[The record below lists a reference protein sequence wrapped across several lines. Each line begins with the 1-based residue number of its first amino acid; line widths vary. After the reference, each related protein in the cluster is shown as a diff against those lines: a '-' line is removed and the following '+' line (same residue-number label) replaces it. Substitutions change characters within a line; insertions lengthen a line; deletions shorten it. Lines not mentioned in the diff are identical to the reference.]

1 MANKHMKM
9 LNIAYYQ
16 RNENQ
21 NYNEYHHLTQVRM
34 AIIKQ
39 SANSKCWRRCGER
52 EPCCTAGRNV
62 NSYSHYGRQYG
73 DFLKKKKKT
82 RTKTTND
89 QQSHS

>member
-9 LNIAYYQ
+9 FNIAYYQ

-21 NYNEYHHLTQVRM
+21 NYNEYHHFTQVRM

-39 SANSKCWRRCGER
+39 SANNKCWRRCGER

-62 NSYSHYGRQYG
+62 NSYSHYGRQYIP
-73 DFLKKKKKT
+73 
-82 RTKTTND
+82 
-89 QQSHS
+89 